1 MIRFRDSSRKSQST
15 FSIAIP
21 TLSKKI
27 DNRISL
33 YSLSSQINLPLL
45 YFKRKFDRCKN
56 IFSLSLSHSHSKCKK
71 KKFHI
76 RGVDTNFLHKIL
88 KILAENFI
96 RYFFSRFQISN
107 IGEEVKKDKRIK
119 VTKKKRG
126 NFF

>member
-56 IFSLSLSHSHSKCKK
+56 IFSLSLSHSHSK
-71 KKFHI
+71 FHI